1 MVYRAKLPSF
11 QLSFQTRDTVKKL
24 NDTFEVELV
33 EDPLPIESSDDS
45 DDRKEDTQTDYVQ
58 SRENFYEL
66 VEKGKKALDGA
77 MDIARETD
85 QPRAYEVVAQLLKNV
100 TDTNKEIIELQKRME
115 DLKTNE
121 RKLGN
126 TNINNALFVGST
138 ADLQK
143 MLRDNK

>member
-1 MVYRAKLPSF
+1 MSKV
-11 QLSFQTRDTVKKL
+11 DEKL
-24 NDTFEVELV
+24 NNTFEVELV
-33 EDPLPIESSDDS
+33 EDPLPTEPSDDS
-45 DDRKEDTQTDYVQ
+45 DDRKEDTQTDYIQ
-58 SRENFYEL
+58 SRDNFYEL
-66 VEKGKKALDGA
+66 VEKGKEALDGA

-115 DLKTNE
+115 DLKAHD

-143 MLRDNK
+143 MLQDNK

>member
-1 MVYRAKLPSF
+1 MSKV
-11 QLSFQTRDTVKKL
+11 DEKL
-24 NDTFEVELV
+24 NNTFEVELV

>member
-1 MVYRAKLPSF
+1 MSKV
-11 QLSFQTRDTVKKL
+11 DEKL

-33 EDPLPIESSDDS
+33 EDSLPVESTDDS

-58 SRENFYEL
+58 SRDNFYEL
-66 VEKGKKALDGA
+66 VEKGKEALDGA

-115 DLKTNE
+115 DLKAND

>member
-1 MVYRAKLPSF
+1 MSKV
-11 QLSFQTRDTVKKL
+11 DEKL
-24 NDTFEVELV
+24 NDTFEVEVV
-33 EDPLPIESSDDS
+33 EDSLPIESSDDS

-58 SRENFYEL
+58 SRDNFYEL

-115 DLKTNE
+115 DLKAHD

-143 MLRDNK
+143 MLQDNK

>member
-1 MVYRAKLPSF
+1 MSKV
-11 QLSFQTRDTVKKL
+11 DEKL
-24 NDTFEVELV
+24 NNTFEVELV

-115 DLKTNE
+115 DLKAHE

-143 MLRDNK
+143 MLQDNK

>member
-1 MVYRAKLPSF
+1 MSKVYE
-11 QLSFQTRDTVKKL
+11 KL
-24 NDTFEVELV
+24 NDTFDVELIEGPV
-33 EDPLPIESSDDS
+33 PESSDDS
-45 DDRKEDTQTDYVQ
+45 DEREEDTQIDYEQ
-58 SRENFYEL
+58 SRKNFYEL
-66 VEKGKKALDGA
+66 IEKGKKALDGA
-77 MDIARETD
+77 IDIASETD

-100 TDTNKEIIELQKRME
+100 TDTNRELIEHQKRME
-115 DLKTNE
+115 DLKSNE

>member
-1 MVYRAKLPSF
+1 MSKV
-11 QLSFQTRDTVKKL
+11 DEKL
-24 NDTFEVELV
+24 NDTFDVELIEGPV
-33 EDPLPIESSDDS
+33 PESSDDS
-45 DDRKEDTQTDYVQ
+45 DEREEDTQIDYEQ
-58 SRENFYEL
+58 SRKNFYEL
-66 VEKGKKALDGA
+66 IEKGKKALDGA
-77 MDIARETD
+77 IDIASETD

-100 TDTNKEIIELQKRME
+100 TDTNRELIEHQKRME
-115 DLKTNE
+115 DLKSNE

>member
-1 MVYRAKLPSF
+1 MSKV
-11 QLSFQTRDTVKKL
+11 DEKL
-24 NDTFEVELV
+24 NDTFDVEVIEESV
-33 EDPLPIESSDDS
+33 SVVNPSSESSDDS
-45 DDRKEDTQTDYVQ
+45 DEREEDTQIDYEQ
-58 SRENFYEL
+58 SRKNFYEL
-66 VEKGKKALDGA
+66 IEKGKKALDGA
-77 MDIARETD
+77 IDIASETD

-100 TDTNKEIIELQKRME
+100 TDTNRELIEHQKRME
-115 DLKTNE
+115 DLKSNE

>member
-1 MVYRAKLPSF
+1 MSNLQSLTFQVKEVPVTLDTPQGDVPTDYKLIV
-11 QLSFQTRDTVKKL
+11 R
-24 NDTFEVELV
+24 
-33 EDPLPIESSDDS
+33 
-45 DDRKEDTQTDYVQ
+45 EDTNNILSCMTNDY
-58 SRENFYEL
+58 
-66 VEKGKKALDGA
+66 K
-77 MDIARETD
+77 
-85 QPRAYEVVAQLLKNV
+85 VV
-100 TDTNKEIIELQKRME
+100 TNKEIIELQKRME

>member
-1 MVYRAKLPSF
+1 MSKV
-11 QLSFQTRDTVKKL
+11 DEKL
-24 NDTFEVELV
+24 NNTFEVELV
-33 EDPLPIESSDDS
+33 EDSLPIESSDDS

>member
-1 MVYRAKLPSF
+1 MSKV
-11 QLSFQTRDTVKKL
+11 DEKL

>member
-1 MVYRAKLPSF
+1 MSKVNE
-11 QLSFQTRDTVKKL
+11 KL

-33 EDPLPIESSDDS
+33 EDSLPTEPSDDS
-45 DDRKEDTQTDYVQ
+45 DDRKEDTQTDYIQ
-58 SRENFYEL
+58 SRDNFYEL
-66 VEKGKKALDGA
+66 VEKGKEALDGA

-100 TDTNKEIIELQKRME
+100 TETNKEIIELQKRME
-115 DLKTNE
+115 DLKAND

>member
-1 MVYRAKLPSF
+1 MSKV
-11 QLSFQTRDTVKKL
+11 DEKL

-58 SRENFYEL
+58 SRDNFYEL
-66 VEKGKKALDGA
+66 VEKGKEALDGA

-115 DLKTNE
+115 DLKAHE

-143 MLRDNK
+143 MLQDNK

>member
-1 MVYRAKLPSF
+1 MSKV
-11 QLSFQTRDTVKKL
+11 DGKL
-24 NDTFEVELV
+24 NDTFEVEVV
-33 EDPLPIESSDDS
+33 EDSLPIESSDDS

-58 SRENFYEL
+58 SRDNFYEL
-66 VEKGKKALDGA
+66 VEKGKEALDGA

-115 DLKTNE
+115 DLKAHE

-143 MLRDNK
+143 MLQDNK

>member
-1 MVYRAKLPSF
+1 MSKV
-11 QLSFQTRDTVKKL
+11 DEKL

-33 EDPLPIESSDDS
+33 EDPLPTESSDDS
-45 DDRKEDTQTDYVQ
+45 DDRKEDTQTDYIQ
-58 SRENFYEL
+58 SRDNFYEL
-66 VEKGKKALDGA
+66 VEKGKEALDGA

-100 TDTNKEIIELQKRME
+100 TETNKEIIELQKRME
-115 DLKTNE
+115 DLKAND

>member
-1 MVYRAKLPSF
+1 MSKV
-11 QLSFQTRDTVKKL
+11 DEKL
-24 NDTFEVELV
+24 NNTFEVELV
-33 EDPLPIESSDDS
+33 EDPLPTEPSDDS
-45 DDRKEDTQTDYVQ
+45 DDRKEDTQTDYIQ
-58 SRENFYEL
+58 SRDNFYEL
-66 VEKGKKALDGA
+66 VEKGKEALDGA

-100 TDTNKEIIELQKRME
+100 TETNKEIIELQKRME
-115 DLKTNE
+115 DLKAND

-143 MLRDNK
+143 MLQDNK

>member
-1 MVYRAKLPSF
+1 MNKVDR
-11 QLSFQTRDTVKKL
+11 KL
-24 NDTFEVELV
+24 NDTFEVEVV
-33 EDPLPIESSDDS
+33 EDSLPTESNDDS
-45 DDRKEDTQTDYVQ
+45 DDRKEDTQTDYIQ
-58 SRENFYEL
+58 SRDNFYEL
-66 VEKGKKALDGA
+66 VEKGKEALDGA

-115 DLKTNE
+115 DLKAND

-143 MLRDNK
+143 MLQDNK

>member
-1 MVYRAKLPSF
+1 MSKV
-11 QLSFQTRDTVKKL
+11 DGKL
-24 NDTFEVELV
+24 NDTFEVEVV
-33 EDPLPIESSDDS
+33 EDSLPIESSDDS
-45 DDRKEDTQTDYVQ
+45 DDRKEDTQTDYIQ
-58 SRENFYEL
+58 SRDNFYEL
-66 VEKGKKALDGA
+66 VEKGKEALDGA

-115 DLKTNE
+115 DLKAHE

>member
-1 MVYRAKLPSF
+1 MSKV
-11 QLSFQTRDTVKKL
+11 DEKL

-33 EDPLPIESSDDS
+33 EDSLPVESTDDS

-58 SRENFYEL
+58 SRDNFYEL
-66 VEKGKKALDGA
+66 VEKGKEALDGA

-100 TDTNKEIIELQKRME
+100 TETNKEIIELQKRME
-115 DLKTNE
+115 DLKAND

-143 MLRDNK
+143 MLQDNK

>member
-1 MVYRAKLPSF
+1 MSKV
-11 QLSFQTRDTVKKL
+11 DGKL
-24 NDTFEVELV
+24 NDTFEVEVV
-33 EDPLPIESSDDS
+33 EDSLPVESSDDS

-58 SRENFYEL
+58 SRDNFYEL
-66 VEKGKKALDGA
+66 VEKGKEALDGA

-115 DLKTNE
+115 DLKAHE

-143 MLRDNK
+143 MLQDNK

>member
-1 MVYRAKLPSF
+1 MSKV
-11 QLSFQTRDTVKKL
+11 DEKL
-24 NDTFEVELV
+24 NDTFDVELI
-33 EDPLPIESSDDS
+33 EGPPPESSDDS
-45 DDRKEDTQTDYVQ
+45 DEREEDTQIDYEQ
-58 SRENFYEL
+58 SRKNFYEL
-66 VEKGKKALDGA
+66 IEKGKKALDGA
-77 MDIARETD
+77 IDIASETD

-100 TDTNKEIIELQKRME
+100 TDTNRELIEHQKRME
-115 DLKTNE
+115 DLKSNE

>member
-1 MVYRAKLPSF
+1 MSKV
-11 QLSFQTRDTVKKL
+11 DEKL

-33 EDPLPIESSDDS
+33 EDSLPVESTDDS

-58 SRENFYEL
+58 SRDNFYEL
-66 VEKGKKALDGA
+66 VEKGKEALDGA

-100 TDTNKEIIELQKRME
+100 TETNKEIIELQKSME
-115 DLKTNE
+115 DLKAND

>member
-1 MVYRAKLPSF
+1 MSKV
-11 QLSFQTRDTVKKL
+11 DEKL
-24 NDTFEVELV
+24 NDTFEVEVV
-33 EDPLPIESSDDS
+33 EDSLPIESSDDS

-58 SRENFYEL
+58 SRDNFYEL

-115 DLKTNE
+115 DLKAHD
-121 RKLGN
+121 RRLGN

-143 MLRDNK
+143 MLQDNK

>member
-1 MVYRAKLPSF
+1 MSKV
-11 QLSFQTRDTVKKL
+11 DEKL
-24 NDTFEVELV
+24 NDTFDVEVIEGSV
-33 EDPLPIESSDDS
+33 PESSDYIDE
-45 DDRKEDTQTDYVQ
+45 REEDTQIDYEQ
-58 SRENFYEL
+58 SRKNFYEL
-66 VEKGKKALDGA
+66 IEKGKKALDGA
-77 MDIARETD
+77 IDIASETD

-100 TDTNKEIIELQKRME
+100 TDTNRELIEHQKRME
-115 DLKTNE
+115 DLKSNE

>member
-1 MVYRAKLPSF
+1 MSKV
-11 QLSFQTRDTVKKL
+11 DGKL
-24 NDTFEVELV
+24 NDTFEVEVV
-33 EDPLPIESSDDS
+33 EDSLPIESSDDS

-58 SRENFYEL
+58 SRDNFYEL
-66 VEKGKKALDGA
+66 VEKGKEALDGA

-100 TDTNKEIIELQKRME
+100 TETNKEIIELQKRME
-115 DLKTNE
+115 DLKAHD

-143 MLRDNK
+143 MLQDNK

>member
-1 MVYRAKLPSF
+1 MSKV
-11 QLSFQTRDTVKKL
+11 DEKL
-24 NDTFEVELV
+24 NNTFEVELV
-33 EDPLPIESSDDS
+33 EDPLPTEPSDDS
-45 DDRKEDTQTDYVQ
+45 DDRKEDTQTDYIQ
-58 SRENFYEL
+58 SRDNFYEL
-66 VEKGKKALDGA
+66 VEKGKEALDGA

-100 TDTNKEIIELQKRME
+100 TETNKEIIELQKRME
-115 DLKTNE
+115 DLKAND

>member
-1 MVYRAKLPSF
+1 MSKV
-11 QLSFQTRDTVKKL
+11 DEKL

-66 VEKGKKALDGA
+66 VEKGKEALDGA

-115 DLKTNE
+115 DLKAHE

-143 MLRDNK
+143 MLQDNK

>member
-1 MVYRAKLPSF
+1 MSKV
-11 QLSFQTRDTVKKL
+11 DGKL
-24 NDTFEVELV
+24 NDTFEVEVV
-33 EDPLPIESSDDS
+33 EDSLPTESNDDS

-58 SRENFYEL
+58 SRDNFYEL
-66 VEKGKKALDGA
+66 VEKGKEALDGA

-115 DLKTNE
+115 DLKAHE

-143 MLRDNK
+143 MLQDNK

>member
-1 MVYRAKLPSF
+1 MNKV
-11 QLSFQTRDTVKKL
+11 DGKL
-24 NDTFEVELV
+24 NDTFEVEVV
-33 EDPLPIESSDDS
+33 EDSLPTESNDDS
-45 DDRKEDTQTDYVQ
+45 DDRKEDTQTDYIQ
-58 SRENFYEL
+58 SRDNFYEL
-66 VEKGKKALDGA
+66 VEKGKEALDGA

-100 TDTNKEIIELQKRME
+100 TETNKEIIELQKRME
-115 DLKTNE
+115 DLKAHE

-143 MLRDNK
+143 MLQDNK

>member
-1 MVYRAKLPSF
+1 MSKVNE
-11 QLSFQTRDTVKKL
+11 KL

-33 EDPLPIESSDDS
+33 EDSLPTEPSDDS
-45 DDRKEDTQTDYVQ
+45 DDRKEDTQTDYIQ
-58 SRENFYEL
+58 SRDNFYEL
-66 VEKGKKALDGA
+66 VEKGKEALYGA

-100 TDTNKEIIELQKRME
+100 TETNKEIIELQKRME
-115 DLKTNE
+115 DLKAND

>member
-1 MVYRAKLPSF
+1 MSKVNE
-11 QLSFQTRDTVKKL
+11 KL

-33 EDPLPIESSDDS
+33 EDSLPVESTDDS

-58 SRENFYEL
+58 SRDNFYEL
-66 VEKGKKALDGA
+66 VEKGKEALDGA

-100 TDTNKEIIELQKRME
+100 TETNKEIIELQKRME
-115 DLKTNE
+115 DLKAND

>member
-1 MVYRAKLPSF
+1 MSKV
-11 QLSFQTRDTVKKL
+11 DEKL
-24 NDTFEVELV
+24 NDTFEVEVV
-33 EDPLPIESSDDS
+33 EDSLPIESSDDS

>member
-1 MVYRAKLPSF
+1 MSKV
-11 QLSFQTRDTVKKL
+11 DEKL
-24 NDTFEVELV
+24 NDTFDLEVIEGS
-33 EDPLPIESSDDS
+33 LPESSHDS
-45 DDRKEDTQTDYVQ
+45 DEREEDTQIDYEQ
-58 SRENFYEL
+58 SRKNFYEL
-66 VEKGKKALDGA
+66 IEKGKKALDGA
-77 MDIARETD
+77 IDIASETD

-100 TDTNKEIIELQKRME
+100 TDTNRELIEHQKRME
-115 DLKTNE
+115 DLKSNE

>member
-1 MVYRAKLPSF
+1 MSKVNE
-11 QLSFQTRDTVKKL
+11 KL

-33 EDPLPIESSDDS
+33 EDPLPTESSDDS
-45 DDRKEDTQTDYVQ
+45 DDRKEDTQTDYIQ
-58 SRENFYEL
+58 SRDNFYEL
-66 VEKGKKALDGA
+66 VEKGKEALDGA

-100 TDTNKEIIELQKRME
+100 TETNKEIIELQKRME
-115 DLKTNE
+115 DLKAND

>member
-1 MVYRAKLPSF
+1 MSKE
-11 QLSFQTRDTVKKL
+11 DEKL
-24 NDTFEVELV
+24 NNTFEVELV